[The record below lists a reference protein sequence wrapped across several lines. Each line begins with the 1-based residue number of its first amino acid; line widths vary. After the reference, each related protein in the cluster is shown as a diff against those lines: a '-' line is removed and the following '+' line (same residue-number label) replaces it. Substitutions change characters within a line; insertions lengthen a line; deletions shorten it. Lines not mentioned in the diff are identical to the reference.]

1 MGRRKKKTLDITGG
15 GASPTLTGSIWQDSA
30 LVSAEW
36 FQISCIIF
44 FGLLAHGILALTDY
58 VIWDSLIIGHL
69 VESPNLFEVLS
80 RWASDGGRPYEA
92 IFYLPFVG
100 CSNVVL
106 AGKITWIVIYIL
118 TFVILKKALPLLF
131 GFSRTFSFAIC
142 AVALVMPFYEIMG
155 ELQFVI
161 HAFPLFLFWLSW
173 YLYALFANQKPVLAV
188 VGRLASM
195 TGLWFAF
202 QMNSLLAF
210 QYGVLFLYLAHLVI
224 RRGDF
229 NRKFILSKLSQI
241 SDMALFPIVFWY
253 HKKWFCP
260 IPAGSYHESVGYNQI
275 SRDFIVYIDGFSQ
288 TFSGVFE
295 KFGSVFDTPL
305 TTFLFIGTTLIG
317 TFIYISLRALQTDFR
332 LPWRM
337 NLVSIFGG
345 FLLLFLAI
353 FPYVAVGKPYGAFSY
368 DSRNGILLAMPIAM
382 ILVGA
387 LTGAQQL
394 LLERRALF
402 SRLAIMTLC
411 CFGIIENNRNYLR
424 LQGYGVK
431 QDSIAMKVKEIIQK
445 TPDVAVV
452 HLREYFQFPKSPQ
465 WIPAVSWSYKLA
477 DRGKLPEVLV
487 VDTRNF
493 LPDQSAFDSN
503 GNIIRVYPNVTFSPK
518 DVEHFCWLSSQP
530 SGMKNIRREGITINL
545 AAIEGKPSLNPE
557 MIGLESIV
565 LKVTKDKAFYK
576 DYVAGVS
583 MIRGE

>member
-1 MGRRKKKTLDITGG
+1 
-15 GASPTLTGSIWQDSA
+15 
-30 LVSAEW
+30 
-36 FQISCIIF
+36 
-44 FGLLAHGILALTDY
+44 
-58 VIWDSLIIGHL
+58 
-69 VESPNLFEVLS
+69 
-80 RWASDGGRPYEA
+80 
-92 IFYLPFVG
+92 
-100 CSNVVL
+100 
-106 AGKITWIVIYIL
+106 
-118 TFVILKKALPLLF
+118 
-131 GFSRTFSFAIC
+131 
-142 AVALVMPFYEIMG
+142 MPFYETMG

-173 YLYALFANQKPVLAV
+173 YLYALFANQKSVLAV
-188 VGRLASM
+188 VGRLGSM

-224 RRGDF
+224 RRSDF
-229 NRKFILSKLSQI
+229 NRKFILSKLFQI

-253 HKKWFCP
+253 HKKWFCTMP
-260 IPAGSYHESVGYNQI
+260 SGSYMESVGYNQI

-317 TFIYISLRALQTDFR
+317 TFIYIPLRTLQTDFR

-394 LLERRALF
+394 LLEKRALF

-452 HLREYFQFPKSPQ
+452 HLREYFQFPKTPQ
-465 WIPAVSWSYKLA
+465 WIPAVSWTYKLA

-493 LPDQSAFDSN
+493 LPDQSATDNS
-503 GNIIRVYPNVTFSPK
+503 GKIIPIFPKANFSRQ
-518 DVEHFCWLSSQP
+518 DVEHFCWLSSIP
-530 SGMKNIRREGITINL
+530 YGMKKIKRKGGTINL
-545 AAIEGKPSLNPE
+545 AALAGKS
-557 MIGLESIV
+557 GLDAEKMGLTYIHKKITQPAA
-565 LKVTKDKAFYK
+565 LDFFITNAAEVT
-576 DYVAGVS
+576 
-583 MIRGE
+583 EQ

>member
-15 GASPTLTGSIWQDSA
+15 GASPTLTGSIWQDGA

-36 FQISCIIF
+36 FQISCIVV

-80 RWASDGGRPYEA
+80 RWASDGGRPHEA

-100 CSNVVL
+100 CSNVAL
-106 AGKITWIVIYIL
+106 AGKITWIVFYIL
-118 TFVILKKALPLLF
+118 TFVILKKTLPLLF

-142 AVALVMPFYEIMG
+142 AVAVVMPFYETIG

-173 YLYALFANQKPVLAV
+173 YLYGLFANQEPVLAV

-210 QYGVLFLYLAHLVI
+210 QYGILFIYFAHLVI

-229 NRKFILSKLSQI
+229 SWKFIFSKLFQGI
-241 SDMALFPIVFWY
+241 DMALLPIVFWF

-260 IPAGSYHESVGYNQI
+260 MPSGSYMESVGYNQI
-275 SRDFIVYIDGFSQ
+275 SMDFTVYIDGFFQ

-305 TTFLFIGTTLIG
+305 SSSLFIGGTLIG
-317 TFIYISLRALQTDFR
+317 TFIYLFVRALQTDSQS
-332 LPWRM
+332 PWRM
-337 NLVSIFGG
+337 ILFSIFGG

-387 LTGAQQL
+387 LVGAQQL
-394 LLERRALF
+394 WLEKWVPI
-402 SRLAIMTLC
+402 SRLAILALC

-424 LQGYGVK
+424 LQGYGAK

-452 HLREYFQFPKSPQ
+452 HLREYFQFPKTPQ
-465 WIPAVSWSYKLA
+465 WIPAVSWTYKLA
-477 DRGKLPEVLV
+477 DQGKLPEVLV

-493 LPDQSAFDSN
+493 LPDQSATDSI
-503 GNIIRVYPNVTFSPK
+503 GKMIPIFPK
-518 DVEHFCWLSSQP
+518 VNFTPQDVEHFCWLSSQTY
-530 SGMKNIRREGITINL
+530 GMKNIKREGGTINL
-545 AAIEGKPSLNPE
+545 AALAGKSGLDAEKMGLTYIHKKITQPAALNFFVTNAAEVIEQ
-557 MIGLESIV
+557 
-565 LKVTKDKAFYK
+565 
-576 DYVAGVS
+576 
-583 MIRGE
+583 

>member
-15 GASPTLTGSIWQDSA
+15 GASPTLTGSIWQDGA

-36 FQISCIIF
+36 FQISCIVV

-58 VIWDSLIIGHL
+58 VMWDSLIIGHL
-69 VESPNLFEVLS
+69 VESANLFGVLS
-80 RWASDGGRPYEA
+80 RWAGDGGRPHEA
-92 IFYLPFVG
+92 VFYLPFVG
-100 CSNVVL
+100 SSNVAL
-106 AGKITWIVIYIL
+106 AGKITWIVFYIL
-118 TFVILKKALPLLF
+118 TFVILKKTLPLLF

-142 AVALVMPFYEIMG
+142 AVAVVMPFYETIG

-173 YLYALFANQKPVLAV
+173 YLYGLFANQEPVLAV

-210 QYGVLFLYLAHLVI
+210 QYGILFIYFAHLVI

-229 NRKFILSKLSQI
+229 NWNFIFSNLFQI
-241 SDMALFPIVFWY
+241 SDMALLPIVFWF

-260 IPAGSYHESVGYNQI
+260 MPSGSYMESVGYNQI
-275 SRDFIVYIDGFSQ
+275 SMDFTVYIDGFFQ

-305 TTFLFIGTTLIG
+305 STSLFIGSTLIG
-317 TFIYISLRALQTDFR
+317 TFIYLFLRALQTDSR
-332 LPWRM
+332 SPWRM
-337 NLVSIFGG
+337 ILVSISSG
-345 FLLLFLAI
+345 FLLLFLAV

-387 LTGAQQL
+387 LVGAQQL
-394 LLERRALF
+394 WLEKWAPI
-402 SRLAIMTLC
+402 SRLAILALC
-411 CFGIIENNRNYLR
+411 CFGIVENNRNYLR
-424 LQGYGVK
+424 LQGYGAK

-452 HLREYFQFPKSPQ
+452 HLREYFQFPKTPQ
-465 WIPAVSWSYKLA
+465 WIPAVSWTYKLA
-477 DRGKLPEVLV
+477 DQGKLPEVLV

-493 LPDQSAFDSN
+493 LPDQSATDSI
-503 GNIIRVYPNVTFSPK
+503 GKIIPIFPKANFSPQ

-530 SGMKNIRREGITINL
+530 YGMKNIKREGVTINL
-545 AAIEGKPSLNPE
+545 AALEGKS
-557 MIGLESIV
+557 GLDAEKMGLIYI
-565 LKVTKDKAFYK
+565 YK
-576 DYVAGVS
+576 KITQASTLDIYVKNAS
-583 MIRGE
+583 EIIKIN

>member
-15 GASPTLTGSIWQDSA
+15 GASPTLTGSIWQDGA

-36 FQISCIIF
+36 FQISCIIV

-58 VIWDSLIIGHL
+58 VMWDSLIIGHL
-69 VESPNLFEVLS
+69 VESPNLFGVLS
-80 RWASDGGRPYEA
+80 RWASDGGRPHEA
-92 IFYLPFVG
+92 VFYLPFVG
-100 CSNVVL
+100 SSNVVL

-118 TFVILKKALPLLF
+118 TFIVLKKTLPLLF

-142 AVALVMPFYEIMG
+142 AVAVVMPFYETIG

-173 YLYALFANQKPVLAV
+173 YLYGLLANQKPVLAV
-188 VGRLASM
+188 IGRLASM

-210 QYGVLFLYLAHLVI
+210 QYGILFLYLAHLVI
-224 RRGDF
+224 RKGDF
-229 NRKFILSKLSQI
+229 SLKFIFLRLFQI
-241 SDMALFPIVFWY
+241 TDMGLLPIVFWF

-260 IPAGSYHESVGYNQI
+260 IPSGSYHESVGYNQI
-275 SRDFIVYIDGFSQ
+275 SKDLTVYIDGFFQ
-288 TFSGVFE
+288 TFSGVFD

-305 TTFLFIGTTLIG
+305 AAILFIGSTLIG
-317 TFIYISLRALQTDFR
+317 TFIYLFLRALQTDSR

-337 NLVSIFGG
+337 ILLSISGG

-368 DSRNGILLAMPIAM
+368 DSRNGVLLAMPIAM

-387 LTGAQQL
+387 LVGAQQL
-394 LLERRALF
+394 WLEKFAPI
-402 SRLAIMTLC
+402 SRLAILTLC
-411 CFGIIENNRNYLR
+411 CFGIVENNRNYLR

-431 QDSIAMKVKEIIQK
+431 QDSFAMKVKEIIQK

-452 HLREYFQFPKSPQ
+452 HLREYFQFPKTPQ
-465 WIPAVSWSYKLA
+465 WIPAVSWTYKLA
-477 DRGKLPEVLV
+477 DQGKLPEVLV

-493 LPDQSAFDSN
+493 LPDKSATDNS
-503 GNIIRVYPNVTFSPK
+503 GKIIPIFPKANFSPQ

-530 SGMKNIRREGITINL
+530 YGMKNIKREGLTINL
-545 AAIEGKPSLNPE
+545 AALEGKSRLNAEKMGLIYIYKKFTQPSTLDIYIKNASE
-557 MIGLESIV
+557 II
-565 LKVTKDKAFYK
+565 K
-576 DYVAGVS
+576 
-583 MIRGE
+583 IN

>member
-15 GASPTLTGSIWQDSA
+15 GASPPLTGSIWQDGA

-36 FQISCIIF
+36 FQISCIIV

-58 VIWDSLIIGHL
+58 VMWDSLIINHL
-69 VESPNLFEVLS
+69 VDSPNLFWVLS
-80 RWASDGGRPYEA
+80 RLATDGGRPHEA
-92 IFYLPFVG
+92 VFYLPFAG
-100 CSNVVL
+100 SSNVVL

-118 TFVILKKALPLLF
+118 TFVILKKTLPILF

-161 HAFPLFLFWLSW
+161 HAFPIFLFWLSW
-173 YLYALFANQKPVLAV
+173 YSYGLFADQNSAIAV

-210 QYGVLFLYLAHLVI
+210 QYGVLFLYLANVLI

-229 NRKFILSKLSQI
+229 SWKFIFSKMFKI
-241 SDMALFPIVFWY
+241 FDMAFLPIVFWF

-260 IPAGSYHESVGYNQI
+260 MPSGSYMESVGYNQI
-275 SRDFIVYIDGFSQ
+275 SKDFTVYIDGFFQ

-295 KFGSVFDTPL
+295 KFGSVFDTHL
-305 TTFLFIGTTLIG
+305 SSSLFIGGTLIG
-317 TFIYISLRALQTDFR
+317 TFIYLFVRALQTDSKS
-332 LPWRM
+332 PWRM
-337 NLVSIFGG
+337 ILVSIFGG

-387 LTGAQQL
+387 LVGAQQL
-394 LLERRALF
+394 WLEKWAPC
-402 SRLAIMTLC
+402 SRLAILALC

-424 LQGYGVK
+424 LQGYGAK

-452 HLREYFQFPKSPQ
+452 HLREYFQFPKTPQ
-465 WIPAVSWSYKLA
+465 WIPAVSWTYKLA

-493 LPDQSAFDSN
+493 LPDQSATDNS
-503 GNIIRVYPNVTFSPK
+503 GKIIPIFPKANFSPQ
-518 DVEHFCWLSSQP
+518 DVEHFCWLSSIP
-530 SGMKNIRREGITINL
+530 YGMKKIKREGVTINL
-545 AAIEGKPSLNPE
+545 AALAGKSGLDAEKMGLIYIHKKITQPSTLDAYVKNASEIIILN
-557 MIGLESIV
+557 
-565 LKVTKDKAFYK
+565 
-576 DYVAGVS
+576 
-583 MIRGE
+583 